1 MKLWGSSDIGV
12 VRQENQDT
20 YMLHELEDGAL
31 LVVCDGMGG
40 AKGGSTASST
50 ASHAFAEAVEQ
61 GYQKNMKPS
70 EMADLVALAA
80 TKANAA
86 VYQAARQDPSLS
98 GMGTTVTLLWED
110 GKRVLVGHVGDSR
123 AYRLRGGEL
132 KQITQDHSIV
142 AELLRNNVITAE
154 MARNH
159 PYRNVITRAVGVDPV
174 VTPDVIDEDKQP
186 DDVWL
191 VCSDG
196 LYNMVS
202 DDVIRDTG
210 SETDEQAADSLLSLA
225 LENGGSD
232 NITFVI
238 CRVTEVDGQ

>member
-98 GMGTTVTLLWED
+98 GMGTTLVCLLAQGMD
-110 GKRVLVGHVGDSR
+110 AIVGNIGDSR
-123 AYRLRGGEL
+123 AYLIDEEGMRQVTHDHSLVAEMVRRGELSSREASRHPNKNVINPRPGRGEQCFLRRVSAVAEKRPVCAALFRWADQRGQRTGDLLRGV
-132 KQITQDHSIV
+132 SIPG
-142 AELLRNNVITAE
+142 A
-154 MARNH
+154 
-159 PYRNVITRAVGVDPV
+159 
-174 VTPDVIDEDKQP
+174 
-186 DDVWL
+186 
-191 VCSDG
+191 
-196 LYNMVS
+196 
-202 DDVIRDTG
+202 
-210 SETDEQAADSLLSLA
+210 
-225 LENGGSD
+225 
-232 NITFVI
+232 
-238 CRVTEVDGQ
+238 

>member
-86 VYQAARQDPSLS
+86 VYQAAGR
-98 GMGTTVTLLWED
+98 T
-110 GKRVLVGHVGDSR
+110 
-123 AYRLRGGEL
+123 
-132 KQITQDHSIV
+132 
-142 AELLRNNVITAE
+142 
-154 MARNH
+154 H
-159 PYRNVITRAVGVDPV
+159 P
-174 VTPDVIDEDKQP
+174 
-186 DDVWL
+186 
-191 VCSDG
+191 
-196 LYNMVS
+196 
-202 DDVIRDTG
+202 
-210 SETDEQAADSLLSLA
+210 
-225 LENGGSD
+225 
-232 NITFVI
+232 
-238 CRVTEVDGQ
+238 